1 MSDLPALHARATKLI
16 LALRA
21 GLGRLESVEHG
32 EGPGDP
38 AALARDLQQK
48 LAELQ
53 RISRELDSS
62 WRMALVRQQTAK
74 HDVWKRKVEQV
85 SDEADFLRQSLDRF
99 GGRQVARQREA
110 ADREELL
117 ARAEMGRQIKDAM
130 DEEAAVMGHVTR
142 SRRMM
147 SEMFEQGGSILAN
160 MSQNRERIKRA
171 QKKMLDVLNSVGMG
185 ESVLRMIERRHKA
198 DVYLALGG
206 MGTIGLLTF
215 GLIWW
220 RWF

>member
-1 MSDLPALHARATKLI
+1 MSDLPGLHARATKLI

-21 GLGRLESVEHG
+21 GLGRLESI

-38 AALARDLQQK
+38 VVLARDLHQK

-74 HDVWKRKVEQV
+74 HDVWKRQQV

-110 ADREELL
+110 ADREELM
-117 ARAEMGRQIKDAM
+117 ARAEVGRQVKHAM

-147 SEMFEQGGSILAN
+147 AEMFEQGGSILAS

-171 QKKMLDVLNSVGMG
+171 QRKMLDVLNSVGMG
-185 ESVLRMIERRHKA
+185 ESVLRMIERRHRA

-206 MGTIGLLTF
+206 MATVGLLTC